1 MFMSERFQVLKDRLM
16 KMKLA
21 GGLRYLVH
29 VSGLNRNLMQWHSFN
44 PLLNQSCSYAPSD
57 FSILVAELNIKFDS

>member
-21 GGLRYLVH
+21 VGLRYLTL
-29 VSGLNRNLMQWHSFN
+29 VSGLNRTIMKWHSFN
-44 PLLNQSCSYAPSD
+44 PLLGQNYGYASLASAFLLHD
-57 FSILVAELNIKFDS
+57 